1 MTDRQITDG
10 RATAYSQ
17 PEFTFAKTNLGW
29 STDGSGLGLK
39 FFKIILFQHRT
50 MA

>member
-1 MTDRQITDG
+1 MMEPGAEIKKIG
-10 RATAYSQ
+10 WATV
-17 PEFTFAKTNLGW
+17 G
-29 STDGSGLGLK
+29 DGSGTK